1 MLIFQKVFLVSKTL
15 LKNYDPFSESLD
27 TPTQIGTAIVF
38 GKSLTFM
45 MPIKSELKV
54 LDLRSQEAGTI
65 NIELLPEED
74 KNVTDKD
81 REAFK
86 DPEKLI
92 GKKLS
97 FVFKINNAK
106 FINPSYEVSR
116 NNRWRIF

>member
-1 MLIFQKVFLVSKTL
+1 
-15 LKNYDPFSESLD
+15 
-27 TPTQIGTAIVF
+27 
-38 GKSLTFM
+38 M
-45 MPIKSELKV
+45 MPTKSELKV

-86 DPEKLI
+86 NPEKLI

-97 FVFKINNAK
+97 FVFKINSAK
-106 FINPSYEVSR
+106 FVNPSYEVSL
-116 NNRWRIF
+116 NHLSLILND